1 MSANKLPRGGADYLC
16 MDVNYDTVNG
26 IIERLMME
34 CKTPADGLHVI
45 AVVANFLMKHYGID
59 VFESCL
65 ADGNGIF
72 LKLISVSDGSD
83 IH

>member
-1 MSANKLPRGGADYLC
+1 MSSNNLPREFSDYLC
-16 MDVNYDTVNG
+16 MDVNYDTVNE

-34 CKTPADGLHVI
+34 CKTPADGLHII

-59 VFESCL
+59 VFESRL
-65 ADGNGIF
+65 AEGNGIF

>member
-1 MSANKLPRGGADYLC
+1 MSGDNFIGGDYLC
-16 MDVNYDTVNG
+16 MDVNYDTVNE
-26 IIERLMME
+26 IIERLMMG

-59 VFESCL
+59 VFESRR
-65 ADGNGIF
+65 AEGNGIY
-72 LKLISVSDGSD
+72 LKLISASEESN